1 MPDRISAREALRS
14 HWPEYLIEAWAL
26 GTFMFVAGAATTL
39 FEYPRT
45 RVHAA
50 IADPTLRR
58 ALIGLAMGAT
68 AVLLIYSPWGRRS
81 GAHMNP
87 AVTLAFLSLGRV
99 APWDAAFYGMAQCV
113 GGVLGVGAAVLA
125 FGAAFAQAPI
135 RFIATVPGPPGPGAA
150 FAAELVMSFAL
161 MLTIL
166 IVMSRPR
173 WGRYTGWVAGLLV
186 AGFIALEAPLSGM
199 SINPA
204 RSLASALPSGIWTSI
219 WIYLLAPCLGMWL
232 ATRVYLRIGEAP
244 AAGCA
249 KLRHTSDQPCIHCGY
264 AP

>member
-1 MPDRISAREALRS
+1 VPGTLSARGALRS

-26 GTFMFVAGAATTL
+26 GTFMMSAGAATTL

-45 RVHAA
+45 RLHGA
-50 IADPTLRR
+50 IADGDLRR
-58 ALIGLAMGAT
+58 VVIGLLMGAT
-68 AVLLIYSPWGRRS
+68 AVALIYSPWGRRS

-99 APWDAAFYGMAQCV
+99 APWDAAFYTLAQCA
-113 GGVLGVGAAVLA
+113 GGVLGVVAVWLVL
-125 FGAAFAQAPI
+125 GRAFAQPPV
-135 RFIATVPGPPGPGAA
+135 RFLTTLPGPAGVGVA
-150 FAAELVMSFAL
+150 FTAEVIMSGVL
-161 MLTIL
+161 MLAIL
-166 IVMSRPR
+166 IVMSRAR
-173 WGRYTGWVAGLLV
+173 WARYTGLV
-186 AGFIALEAPLSGM
+186 AGALVASFIALAAPLSGM

-204 RSLASALPSGIWTSI
+204 RSLASALPSGIWSSI

-232 ATRVYLRIGEAP
+232 ATRAYLATGAVR

-249 KLRHTSDQPCIHCGY
+249 KLRHAADRPCIHCGN